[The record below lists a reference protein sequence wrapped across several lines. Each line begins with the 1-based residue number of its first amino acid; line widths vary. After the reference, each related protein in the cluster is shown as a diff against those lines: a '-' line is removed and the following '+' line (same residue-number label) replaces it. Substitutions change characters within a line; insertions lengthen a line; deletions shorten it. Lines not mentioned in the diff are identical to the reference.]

1 MPASRAE
8 GVKYLPLLFVGTD
21 WNLRNGDPVI
31 EGDATVAWASN
42 VPFDERDPVPGTP
55 AIPPWTIAALPP
67 DGIVVTAEATLRRS
81 IRPQARSL
89 LAALTR

>member
-1 MPASRAE
+1 MGVERAFRRT
-8 GVKYLPLLFVGTD
+8 GCG
-21 WNLRNGDPVI
+21 
-31 EGDATVAWASN
+31 S
-42 VPFDERDPVPGTP
+42 GTP
-55 AIPPWTIAALPP
+55 AILPWTIAALPP